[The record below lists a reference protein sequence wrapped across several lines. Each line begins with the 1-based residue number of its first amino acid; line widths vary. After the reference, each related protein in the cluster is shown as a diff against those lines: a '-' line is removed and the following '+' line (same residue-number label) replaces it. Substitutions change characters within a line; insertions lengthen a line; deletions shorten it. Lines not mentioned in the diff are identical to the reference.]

1 MSNQLRKMARSK
13 HVYAQ
18 REAIREAG
26 LRFSGMGRERRRSI
40 DSLMELARARAL
52 EKASMSRQQE
62 KDTEDEASD

>member
-40 DSLMELARARAL
+40 DSLMELARARAS
-52 EKASMSRQQE
+52 EKAKSTV
-62 KDTEDEASD
+62 DNEDQ

>member
-1 MSNQLRKMARSK
+1 MSNQLRKMARSR
-13 HVYAQ
+13 HVHAQ

-40 DSLMELARARAL
+40 DSLMELARARAS